1 MMHGIAEATAAGLAL
16 TRSQSRSV
24 QPSARRIRVAGK
36 RTVLA
41 ATSEASAAY
50 RVDRTTITALTEDNV
65 REAYWISHDL
75 LGLAQTCPR
84 DRLAIGDEI

>member
-1 MMHGIAEATAAGLAL
+1 MMHGIAEAAAAGLTL
-16 TRSQSRSV
+16 TRSQSRSA
-24 QPSARRIRVAGK
+24 QPSARRIRVVGK

-65 REAYWISHDL
+65 RD
-75 LGLAQTCPR
+75 GLPDFPRSVGACPNLSR
-84 DRLAIGDEI
+84 AIAWR